1 MVYTSNN
8 RLQQILATR
17 KGASVSIAG
26 VTIFMVVLML
36 LLAILPAYRSITDQL
51 KNNEAKLIYLNDLKT
66 KRADMDK
73 LNEEYT
79 LNENKIKLFE
89 KYNNSNA
96 NSEVML
102 ANLDQLAKK
111 NNTVLVSA
119 NFLDPE
125 ISEDLNLTPFVGLLY
140 KELQLDFRGTL
151 PELSLLLTD
160 LEQFPIAININSI
173 SYVHYEETQDNQYD
187 IQEIPISNDPRFA
200 LSIKA
205 EYYIWTETGYE

>member
-1 MVYTSNN
+1 
-8 RLQQILATR
+8 
-17 KGASVSIAG
+17 
-26 VTIFMVVLML
+26 
-36 LLAILPAYRSITDQL
+36 
-51 KNNEAKLIYLNDLKT
+51 
-66 KRADMDK
+66 
-73 LNEEYT
+73 
-79 LNENKIKLFE
+79 
-89 KYNNSNA
+89 
-96 NSEVML
+96 ML

-111 NNTVLVSA
+111 DNTILVSA

-187 IQEIPISNDPRFA
+187 IQEIPISNDPRFT